1 MAIVLGHELFIHYN
15 NIKAISLWQQKEYK
29 KAIDYATKDT
39 GPNNGDYNH
48 KDYININIED
58 EGIAK
63 MYKYLNEIQQIIE
76 LEKTSVTKTN
86 FNNAKKE
93 HDNSYKRLIER

>member
-1 MAIVLGHELFIHYN
+1 MAIKGI
-15 NIKAISLWQQKEYK
+15 K

-86 FNNAKKE
+86 FNKAKEE
-93 HDNSYKRLIER
+93 HDKSYKRLIKEK